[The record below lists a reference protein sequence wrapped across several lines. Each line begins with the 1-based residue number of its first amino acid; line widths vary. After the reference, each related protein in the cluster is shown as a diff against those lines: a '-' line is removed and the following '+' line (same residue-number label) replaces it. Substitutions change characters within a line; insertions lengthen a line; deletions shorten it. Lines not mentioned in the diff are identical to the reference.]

1 MRRTGSVLVWL
12 ARWSPLG
19 RRWEDTPQL
28 HRAKQRI
35 YRVCL
40 LMSLLMLVITAL
52 LPQADPRIFQIQLFI
67 NAFGFLVALIALICL
82 RWTRWLRLIEL
93 LMATG
98 IFAYTILWDS
108 LFLILDVL
116 PSREFVITYG
126 PVFLLGA
133 VILSLMVPQR
143 ALLPLL
149 ALPFSIHALLTG
161 LLLSRSAWSDLHSAR
176 LVTNL
181 ATLITL
187 VPLMLLGEY
196 QQAVVLAEQATQS
209 IHKLAETDPL
219 TGILNRRGLMSQ
231 LNREITVMA
240 LLDIDHFKSIN
251 DTFGHEQGDAVLQGV
266 GECLASLTSADPS
279 GLQNLQV
286 GRWGGEEFL
295 VLLRQPPAEGVA
307 VWAEH
312 LRAGLQRL
320 CPNGLPITV
329 SIGAAVQWPE
339 EPVEQTLKRVDQ
351 LVYQAKFGGR
361 NRVAVAAEEA
371 KVNGLI

>member
-1 MRRTGSVLVWL
+1 MRRTGNVLVWP
-12 ARWSPLG
+12 AQWSPLG
-19 RRWEDTPQL
+19 RHWEDTPQL

-35 YRVCL
+35 YRVSL
-40 LMSLLMLVITAL
+40 LMSLLMLIITAF
-52 LPQADPRIFQIQLFI
+52 LPQPDLRIFQIQLLI
-67 NAFGFLVALIALICL
+67 NAFGFLVALIALLCL

-108 LFLILDVL
+108 LYLILDVL

-149 ALPFSIHALLTG
+149 ALPFVAHAVLTW

-176 LVTNL
+176 LVTDL
-181 ATLITL
+181 ATLTTL
-187 VPLMLLGEY
+187 IPLMLVGEY
-196 QQAVVLAEQATQS
+196 QRAVVLAEQATQS
-209 IHKLAETDPL
+209 LHKLVETDPL

-231 LNREITVMA
+231 LEQGIAVMA

-266 GECLASLTSADPS
+266 GAYLASLTSAQAS
-279 GLQNLQV
+279 NHQNLHV

-295 VLLRQPPAEGVA
+295 LLLRRPPAEGIA
-307 VWAEH
+307 MWAED

-329 SIGAAVQWPE
+329 SIGAAVQLPE
-339 EPVEQTLKRVDQ
+339 ESVAQALKRVDT
-351 LVYQAKFGGR
+351 LMYQAKFSGR
-361 NRVAVAAEEA
+361 NRVAVGAGETE
-371 KVNGLI
+371 